1 MFSTMWETTV
11 NFVRAHWVCLTAGLV
26 QQTSAESS
34 RNVIGRRLADKKH
47 SSTTVD
53 DDETSP
59 LQSKRSSMLRFPLVA
74 CSLSSICFLLLWVLC
89 TLTLLL
95 LSFIYLFCFLL
106 EYTQNLLISVSFTF
120 LVSWTDPKVHTNL
133 ILYSLFKRNI
143 FMITFFELR

>member
-1 MFSTMWETTV
+1 M
-11 NFVRAHWVCLTAGLV
+11 CLTAGLV

-74 CSLSSICFLLLWVLC
+74 L
-89 TLTLLL
+89 
-95 LSFIYLFCFLL
+95 
-106 EYTQNLLISVSFTF
+106 
-120 LVSWTDPKVHTNL
+120 
-133 ILYSLFKRNI
+133 
-143 FMITFFELR
+143 

>member
-1 MFSTMWETTV
+1 MFSKMWETTV

-106 EYTQNLLISVSFTF
+106 ENTQNLLLSVSFTF
-120 LVSWTDPKVHTNL
+120 LVAWTDPKVHTNL

>member
-1 MFSTMWETTV
+1 MFSKMWETTV

-106 EYTQNLLISVSFTF
+106 ENTQNLLISVSFTF
-120 LVSWTDPKVHTNL
+120 LVAWTDPKVHTNL
-133 ILYSLFKRNI
+133 ILYSLFKKNI

>member
-1 MFSTMWETTV
+1 MFSKMWETTV

-106 EYTQNLLISVSFTF
+106 ENTQNLLISVSFTF
-120 LVSWTDPKVHTNL
+120 LVAWTDPKVHTNL
-133 ILYSLFKRNI
+133 LLSIIKKDLYSKKA
-143 FMITFFELR
+143 

>member
-1 MFSTMWETTV
+1 MFSKMWETTV

-95 LSFIYLFCFLL
+95 LSFIYLLCFLL
-106 EYTQNLLISVSFTF
+106 ENTQNLLISVSFTF
-120 LVSWTDPKVHTNL
+120 LVAWTDPKVHTNL
-133 ILYSLFKRNI
+133 LLYSLFKRNI